1 MSKSKRTALE
11 KIQTLKTKNV
21 AQLFFFSYLT
31 PNIVT
36 KILHKKAWNK
46 CKEKTGQG
54 FVMPYIRDCLNE
66 WKKEGFIEISPV
78 KIPFRVERKR
88 NKKIVKSY
96 YLKNYGYRLNF
107 EPLYRYCKENYNIEF
122 TEEEKEIVNKR
133 VGFEFMRK
141 RILREYPNEDIINAT
156 IKFYIKHYGLLH
168 LEILNKEHKK
178 GLVLIERIAEKDL
191 KRAEEFLKRK
201 KKKHRLSSK
210 DKELVNVEQMIYNQV
225 MEQLYTTFIKGNKP
239 IEDLKNFAKFQSLL
253 LYVTSYKKNP
263 ELISSINKKFKKAL
277 GIGF

>member
-1 MSKSKRTALE
+1 MNYRVKMSKSKRTALE

-96 YLKNYGYRLNF
+96 YLKN
-107 EPLYRYCKENYNIEF
+107 
-122 TEEEKEIVNKR
+122 
-133 VGFEFMRK
+133 
-141 RILREYPNEDIINAT
+141 
-156 IKFYIKHYGLLH
+156 YGLLH